1 MEWPSAIAP
10 WSCLSEASTRFEIW
24 RFDSG
29 EVEQYIYYYFLYVY
43 IYIFANLNLFP
54 SGMAFNRQQQETII
68 DDWKTPIKQWFY
80 LTLCS
85 PYSYIVHSTYIIL
98 HSDYIVFWRSSHGIL
113 AFPSRNLVDSL
124 SGRGWL
130 AGVAAESSM
139 SHPKCSNSFT

>member
-1 MEWPSAIAP
+1 MEWPSGIAP

-24 RFDSG
+24 RFDRG
-29 EVEQYIYYYFLYVY
+29 EVEQYIYHYFFICIY
-43 IYIFANLNLFP
+43 IYICEFKLIFKRYE
-54 SGMAFNRQQQETII
+54 FNRQQQETII

-80 LTLCS
+80 FTLCS